1 MWPGGKRS
9 AAFWLAW
16 LASQTLLQAAAV
28 QVCNPRGVAGAS
40 EPAPA
45 SGLPSMPRSTCVRQR
60 RSIVGTAG
68 PGFVRTCSVA
78 CCILARKV
86 LYLTTELCC
95 ADSPPVGDGDRSACS
110 STATPDAGRRRP
122 RALLGESQPWDGWVA
137 RAREARHPG
146 LVVVGC
152 GARD

>member
-1 MWPGGKRS
+1 MHDPALQGALPSQSTGRSMACDAPLKTEKRGLGDISLARSCPTWACMWPGGKRS

-16 LASQTLLQAAAV
+16 LASQTLLQAAAAV
-28 QVCNPRGVAGAS
+28 QVCHPRGVAGAS
-40 EPAPA
+40 EPAP

-86 LYLTTELCC
+86 LYLTTEL
-95 ADSPPVGDGDRSACS
+95 
-110 STATPDAGRRRP
+110 
-122 RALLGESQPWDGWVA
+122 
-137 RAREARHPG
+137 
-146 LVVVGC
+146 
-152 GARD
+152 

>member
-1 MWPGGKRS
+1 MWACGPGEKRS

-110 STATPDAGRRRP
+110 STATPDASRRRP
-122 RALLGESQPWDGWVA
+122 PRCWAKASRGMDGSWG
-137 RAREARHPG
+137 ARES
-146 LVVVGC
+146 
-152 GARD
+152 RDTPVWW

>member
-78 CCILARKV
+78 CCILASKV

-110 STATPDAGRRRP
+110 STATPDASRRRP
-122 RALLGESQPWDGWVA
+122 PRCWAKASRGMDGSWG
-137 RAREARHPG
+137 ARES
-146 LVVVGC
+146 
-152 GARD
+152 RDTPVWW